1 MWLFGDELKIN
12 IFEEAEKLGNIS
24 EICRKYN
31 ISRTKY
37 YYYKRKYKNEKK
49 RNEFLRNPSKN
60 LNAIDSDI
68 IKKIL
73 EFAKLYPEV
82 GCARYSNLLKQKHN
96 TSLSKVTIQKVL
108 NQNKMGRKTQRIKN
122 SLHYQLKEIQTKL
135 VTEAKRDI
143 QNLLI
148 IRLAPRK
155 FVFINLKNQQYKFS
169 FFRPEF
175 HRHYSVFNK
184 SFHDSI
190 HLDDNN
196 FKLMIFYDSSSLDK
210 LVEEW
215 MKNPLQS
222 NITNKQFVELSLT
235 GRLKEMFLRIVKK

>member
-1 MWLFGDELKIN
+1 MWHPGDKLKFN

-60 LNAIDSDI
+60 LNSIDSDI

-73 EFAKLYPEV
+73 ELANLYPEV
-82 GCARYSNLLKQKHN
+82 GCAQYSNLLKQKHN

-108 NQNKMGRKTQRIKN
+108 NQNKMGRKTQRIKH
-122 SLHYQLKEIQTKL
+122 SLHYQLKDIQSKI
-135 VTEAKRDI
+135 VTENKRDI

-155 FVFINLKNQQYKFS
+155 FVFINLKNHQYKFS

-184 SFHDSI
+184 SIHESI
-190 HLDDNN
+190 QLENNN

-210 LVEEW
+210 MIEEW

-222 NITNKQFVELSLT
+222 NITNKLSIDLSLT
-235 GRLKEMFLRIVKK
+235 SRLKEMFLRIVKK